1 MLHIIKARSKSGKQQ
16 LLIGHARATVRL
28 SDDLGTK
35 CQDRAVRSVSLLN
48 SSSITGF
55 AMEP

>member
-1 MLHIIKARSKSGKQQ
+1 MLHTIKARSKSGKQQ

-28 SDDLGTK
+28 SDDLGMK

-48 SSSITGF
+48 SSITGF